1 MPSFRGIRQTLRGGA
16 GAGRGDAPYTAP
28 SSGIKPP
35 PPPPPIATRLP
46 RLEGSS
52 SSNPVPDT
60 RAARKAN
67 SPKAKAKAL
76 KSVNKNPMTPAREGA
91 YNASEIGMER
101 SDASADYQLAR
112 GAGKRLAIGTYP
124 SEPPKPPT
132 TTWAGKEVP
141 NDQRT
146 MKERDEDIVG
156 SYKATGTAVDE
167 GWLKK
172 NGSKVRKDM
181 YG

>member
-1 MPSFRGIRQTLRGGA
+1 MGRRVNRQYSPHG
-16 GAGRGDAPYTAP
+16 YTTPKPKHSTVP
-28 SSGIKPP
+28 SSELPKPSIK
-35 PPPPPIATRLP
+35 IGEDMAATKQGP
-46 RLEGSS
+46 V
-52 SSNPVPDT
+52 SNT

-112 GAGKRLAIGTYP
+112 GAEKRLAIGTYP
-124 SEPPKPPT
+124 PEPPKPAT
-132 TTWAGKEVP
+132 TTWAGKEFP
-141 NDQRT
+141 ADQRT
-146 MKERDEDIVG
+146 GKERDEDIVG
-156 SYKATGTAVDE
+156 SYKATGTAIDA

>member
-1 MPSFRGIRQTLRGGA
+1 V
-16 GAGRGDAPYTAP
+16 
-28 SSGIKPP
+28 
-35 PPPPPIATRLP
+35 P

-76 KSVNKNPMTPAREGA
+76 KSVNKNPMTPAREGS
-91 YNASEIGMER
+91 YNASEVGMER
-101 SDASADYQLAR
+101 SEASTDYQLAR
-112 GAGKRLAIGTYP
+112 GAEKRLAIGTYP
-124 SEPPKPPT
+124 PEPPKPAT
-132 TTWAGKEVP
+132 TTWAGKEFP
-141 NDQRT
+141 ADQRT
-146 MKERDEDIVG
+146 GKERDEDTVG
-156 SYKATGTAVDE
+156 SYKATGKTDDA